1 MPFALQLAVMEYL
14 LNETVKELL
23 GLKKGHFI
31 IKIDKLVLN
40 QMGHTKWRGSEI
52 EFQSPQIYRINKK
65 DGEEGEKEP

>member
-40 QMGHTKWRGSEI
+40 QMGHTK
-52 EFQSPQIYRINKK
+52 
-65 DGEEGEKEP
+65 